1 MLATLIAI
9 AVWEVLLVWAGVG
22 LAILSGRVVGKWLV
36 IIRAV
41 WVVQGVDM
49 LLRVGRGL
57 VLWSA
62 LAGWVAG
69 LVPALFRL
77 LGPVWVSVVQLGQV
91 VQLGPSQVPYLC
103 DCSLVQAMGFLQT
116 GYQHTSQQPHF

>member
-9 AVWEVLLVWAGVG
+9 AVWELVWAGVG

-36 IIRAV
+36 ILRAV
-41 WVVQGVDM
+41 WVVEGVDM

-77 LGPVWVSVVQLGQV
+77 LGPVWV
-91 VQLGPSQVPYLC
+91 
-103 DCSLVQAMGFLQT
+103 CSCSAWSLSGSIPL
-116 GYQHTSQQPHF
+116 

>member
-9 AVWEVLLVWAGVG
+9 AVWEVLLVWVGVG

-36 IIRAV
+36 ILRAV
-41 WVVQGVDM
+41 WVVEGVDM

-77 LGPVWVSVVQLGQV
+77 LGPVWVCSCSARSGCSAWSLSDSVPL
-91 VQLGPSQVPYLC
+91 
-103 DCSLVQAMGFLQT
+103 
-116 GYQHTSQQPHF
+116 